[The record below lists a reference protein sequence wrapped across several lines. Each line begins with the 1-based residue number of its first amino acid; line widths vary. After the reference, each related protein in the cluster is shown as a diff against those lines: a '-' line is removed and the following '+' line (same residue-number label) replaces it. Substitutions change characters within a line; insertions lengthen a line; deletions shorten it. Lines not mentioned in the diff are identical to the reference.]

1 MAPDSQPDPK
11 EPTGDGPTAGS
22 SNDELVESLY
32 DAYMDRALD
41 GGEVVDPAT
50 FVAGFPELGAATR
63 DVLLERLEAI
73 SRLTG
78 LVLPEAGGL
87 HSSPPDPGDEL
98 DRRIGEYRLIQNLGG
113 GAMGEVFLA
122 EQSSLGRLV
131 ALKTQR
137 SHLALSVTA
146 AARFEREARALGQ
159 VNHPSVVRIHDYG
172 QDGEIAFLAMELL
185 PGRSLKERVD
195 TPRDGEPPASPA
207 QITLWG
213 AQIAR
218 GLEAVHRVG
227 LVHRDV
233 KPSNLRIVEASD
245 DDSGSG
251 EGVGRAVLV
260 DFGLARLG
268 EASDLSHTGEFLG
281 SPAYASP
288 EQVRGAA
295 ELDGRSDVYSL
306 GATLYQALCRQAP
319 FTGDSLEAV
328 LHGVLSREPEPLAR
342 LAPGLPRDLCLVVH
356 KAMEK
361 DPGQRYAT
369 AAALAD
375 DLEAVLELRPVTA
388 KPQGPLGRALRW
400 TRRNRPIAAGFS
412 AAIVAVLAAL
422 IFVGESARR
431 DHQATLREAGSMLA
445 GARECLDEFRTAR
458 LELQAEEREF
468 DRLWELQEYEHL
480 GPDRSE
486 RLVSL
491 DHRVRTARERRD
503 AAFVRGQNLLASA
516 ARLDPELADAADAV
530 GAELVLERLLEAQA
544 RKDKQTEAFLAAEL
558 DRLDPHRELR
568 DAAFP
573 FGGVHLT
580 SSVPGTRAWIF
591 RYRALDELV
600 EGGEARQVPWPVVP
614 ATPDWRPLVDG
625 QPLQPGREVLRLA
638 GPPSAELPI
647 LEGDLITH
655 LDDHPIAGG
664 PLVHSVAPEPGL
676 GEPAV
681 LSGDRLVEL
690 DGRRLQ
696 DPLDL
701 ETLLLAEP
709 DVDHSFTF
717 EGPPAGS
724 EPPRRVTLSQA
735 GVQANGVRFESLAAR
750 AARVGGWARVLHDG
764 QPLELDLPPGLRL
777 RRSLAAPVLFD
788 DGASPLGMD
797 LVLEP
802 GRYLLVS
809 RAPGQRLTRRF
820 LYAEPGTTQTL
831 DVTPARPG
839 DAPEGMLLVA
849 NSNPGQADFWMGETE
864 VTSAEYL
871 EFLNEPGQL
880 ARVDAG
886 LAARELEL
894 MPRVG
899 GKDMSASMWA
909 RDAEGRFYLPPD
921 WPADWPVL
929 GVDYH
934 DARAFAAWLTAKRGS
949 GTYHLPSAWQATVA
963 GSGGGVQRYSWGA
976 RFDQRFANTCFSRAV
991 ARPEPVLANPRDESP
1006 HGLYDTCGNALEWI
1020 TDWYDESRNLR
1031 HAIGGSWGQARIE
1044 MLSIGGGIGLD
1055 ERASGG
1061 ETGFRLSWSPEPGAG
1076 AASDG

>member
-1 MAPDSQPDPK
+1 MDPDSHPDPID
-11 EPTGDGPTAGS
+11 PAQGGS
-22 SNDELVESLY
+22 DEELVESLF
-32 DAYMDRALD
+32 DTYMDRALD
-41 GGEVVDPAT
+41 GDGVVDPAT
-50 FVAGFPELGAATR
+50 FVAGFPGLGEATR
-63 DVLLERLEAI
+63 EVLLERLEAI

-78 LVLPEAGGL
+78 LVQPEASTSPI
-87 HSSPPDPGDEL
+87 SSPGTGDEL

-137 SHLALSVTA
+137 SHLALSATA

-159 VNHPSVVRIHDYG
+159 VNHPSVVRIHDFG

-207 QITLWG
+207 QIALWG

-245 DDSGSG
+245 DDSDSG
-251 EGVGRAVLV
+251 EGIGRAVLV

-295 ELDGRSDVYSL
+295 EIDGRSDVYSL

-361 DPGQRYAT
+361 EPGQRYAT

-400 TRRNRPIAAGFS
+400 TRRNRPVAAGFT
-412 AAIVAVLAAL
+412 AATVAVLAAL
-422 IFVGESARR
+422 IYVGESARR
-431 DHQATLREAGSMLA
+431 DHVATLREASDMLTD
-445 GARECLDEFRTAR
+445 ARGCLDEFRTAR
-458 LELQAEEREF
+458 LDLQAEESEY

-480 GPDRSE
+480 GPERSQ
-486 RLVSL
+486 RLAGL
-491 DHRVRTARERRD
+491 DQRVRTARERRD

-516 ARLDPELADAADAV
+516 TRLDPDLADEADAV
-530 GAELVLERLLEAQA
+530 GAELVLERLIEAQA
-544 RKDKQTEAFLAAEL
+544 RKDKQTEAFLSAEL
-558 DRLDPHRELR
+558 DRLDPARDLR
-568 DAAFP
+568 DSAFP

-580 SSVPGTRAWIF
+580 STVPGTRAWVF
-591 RYRALDELV
+591 RYRALDDLV
-600 EGGEARQVPWPVVP
+600 EGGEARQVPWPTLP
-614 ATPDWRPLVDG
+614 GDTDWRPLVDG
-625 QPLQPGREVLRLA
+625 QPLEPGREVLRLA
-638 GPPSAELPI
+638 GPPPAELP
-647 LEGDLITH
+647 LVEGDLVTH
-655 LDDHPIAGG
+655 LDDLKVAGG
-664 PLVHSVAPEPGL
+664 PLVHSVEPEPGI

-681 LSGDRLVEL
+681 LPGDRLVEL
-690 DGRRLQ
+690 DGRQLA

-717 EGPPAGS
+717 EGPPTADL
-724 EPPRRVTLSQA
+724 PTRRVTLSHA
-735 GVQANGVRFESLAAR
+735 GVRANGVRFESLAAR
-750 AARVGGWARVLHDG
+750 AARLGGWARVLHHG
-764 QPLELDLPPGLRL
+764 QPVELDLPPGLRL

-797 LVLEP
+797 LELEP

-809 RAPGQRLTRRF
+809 QAPGHCPTRRF
-820 LYAEPGTTQTL
+820 LYADPGRVQAL
-831 DVTPARPG
+831 DVTPVLPD
-839 DAPEGMLLVA
+839 DAPEGMLLIA
-849 NSNPGQADFWMGETE
+849 NSNPVQDDFWMGETE
-864 VTSAEYL
+864 VTSADYL
-871 EFLNEPGQL
+871 VYLNEPEQL

-886 LAARELEL
+886 LAARDLEL

-899 GKDMSASMWA
+899 GNDASAAMWP
-909 RDAEGRFYLPPD
+909 RDQAGRFYLPPD

-929 GVDYH
+929 GVNYH
-934 DARAFAAWLTAKRGS
+934 DARAYAAWLTARSGR
-949 GTYHLPSAWQATVA
+949 GTYTLPTSWQATVA

-976 RFDQRFANTCFSRAV
+976 RFDQRFANTCFSRPV
-991 ARPEPVLANPRDESP
+991 ARPERVLANPRDESP
-1006 HGLYDTCGNALEWI
+1006 HGVYDTCGNALEWI

-1031 HAIGGSWGQARIE
+1031 HANGGSWGQARIE
-1044 MLSIGGGIGLD
+1044 MLAVGGGIGLD

-1061 ETGFRLSWSPEPGAG
+1061 ETGFRLTWAPTTDSAG
-1076 AASDG
+1076 ARDE